1 MKKIILLLLSVLLIT
16 GCNSNT
22 ENIENKKNT
31 IAVSIVPEENFVEK
45 IVGDKFNIITLIP
58 PGSSPSSHQ
67 PSPKQLQELS
77 NADLYFTIGVETE
90 KANIL
95 PMISEYKNLKIID
108 IANEVDSIYPARYFD
123 NNKLSRDPHIWLSP
137 KRAIEIVKIM
147 EKELINQYPE
157 YKDIFYTNS
166 ENYISELNIL
176 DSLIKE
182 KVNSLENKDF
192 IIYHPSYGYFAD
204 DYNLNMIEIEVE
216 GKNASIDKLN
226 EIIKYAKENNLK
238 AIYYQ
243 AEMSSKQAKII
254 ASEIDIATIKLEP
267 LGKNYIESLKFLINS
282 MVGE

>member
-1 MKKIILLLLSVLLIT
+1 MKKIILLLLTVLLIT

-22 ENIENKKNT
+22 QNIENKKNT
-31 IAVSIVPEENFVEK
+31 IAVSIVPEENFIEK
-45 IVGDKFNIITLIP
+45 IVGDEFNIITLIP
-58 PGSSPSSHQ
+58 SGSSPSSHQ

-95 PMISEYKNLKIID
+95 PIISEYENLKIVD
-108 IANEVDSIYPARYFD
+108 IATEIDSIYQPRYFD
-123 NNKLSRDPHIWLSP
+123 NNKLSKDPHIWLSP

-147 EKELINQYPE
+147 ERELINQYPE
-157 YKDIFYTNS
+157 YEDIFSSNS
-166 ENYISELNIL
+166 KNYISELNIL
-176 DSLIKE
+176 DSFIKE
-182 KVNSLENKDF
+182 KVTTFDNKDF

-204 DYNLNMIEIEVE
+204 DYGLNMIEIEVE

-226 EIIKYAKENNLK
+226 EVIKYAKENNLK
-238 AIYYQ
+238 SIYYQ

-254 ASEIDIATIKLEP
+254 ASEINIKTIKLEP

>member
-1 MKKIILLLLSVLLIT
+1 MKKILLLLAVLLLT

-22 ENIENKKNT
+22 QNIETKKNT
-31 IAVSIVPEENFVEK
+31 IAVSIIPEENFIRK
-45 IVGDKFNIITLIP
+45 IVGDDFNIITLIP
-58 PGSSPSSHQ
+58 AGSSPSSHQ

-77 NADLYFTIGVETE
+77 TADLYFTIGVETE

-95 PMISEYKNLKIID
+95 PVISEYKNLKIID
-108 IANEVDSIYPARYFD
+108 IANEIDSIYEPRYFD

-137 KRAIEIVKIM
+137 KRVIEIVKIM

-157 YKDIFYTNS
+157 YKNIFSSNS

-176 DSLIKE
+176 DSFIKE
-182 KVNSLENKDF
+182 KINSLENKDF

-216 GKNASIDKLN
+216 GKNASINKLN
-226 EIIKYAKENNLK
+226 NIIKYAKKNNLK
-238 AIYYQ
+238 SIYYQ

-254 ASEIDIATIKLEP
+254 ASEINGTAIKIEP
-267 LGKNYIESLKFLINS
+267 LSKNYISNIKLLINS
-282 MVGE
+282 LAGE

>member
-1 MKKIILLLLSVLLIT
+1 MKKIILLLLTILLLT

-22 ENIENKKNT
+22 RNIENKKNT
-31 IAVSIVPEENFVEK
+31 IAVSIVPEENFIEK

-77 NADLYFTIGVETE
+77 NADLYFTIGVATE

-95 PMISEYKNLKIID
+95 PVISEYENLKIVNL
-108 IANEVDSIYPARYFD
+108 ANEIDSIYPARYFD
-123 NNKLSRDPHIWLSP
+123 NNNLSRDPHIWLSP
-137 KRAIEIVKIM
+137 KRVIEIIKIM

-157 YKDIFYTNS
+157 YEDVFSTNS
-166 ENYISELNIL
+166 KNYISELNTL
-176 DSLIKE
+176 DSYIKE
-182 KVNSLENKDF
+182 KLNLIETKDF

-204 DYNLNMIEIEVE
+204 DYGLNMIEIEVE

-226 EIIKYAKENNLK
+226 DIIKYAKENNLK
-238 AIYYQ
+238 SIFYQ

-254 ASEIDIATIKLEP
+254 ASEIDIETVKLEP
-267 LGKNYIESLKFLINS
+267 LSKNYIESLKFLINS